1 MSLQEWDKAIADYSY
16 ILEYQPQLTHVIC
29 MRARAYTC
37 KRQWD
42 KAKQDYAFVLRYFPG
57 DAEATQG
64 LAEMSQ
70 IVEPYP
76 MNIPDR

>member
-1 MSLQEWDKAIADYSY
+1 MCCAFAIVHDTQLYSR
-16 ILEYQPQLTHVIC
+16 QLLSFHGLSS
-29 MRARAYTC
+29 MYHRARAYTC

-42 KAKQDYAFVLRYFPG
+42 KARQDYAFVLRYIP
-57 DAEATQG
+57 DDPEATQG
-64 LAEMSQ
+64 LADMSQ

>member
-1 MSLQEWDKAIADYSY
+1 MHKFHKLISFIFVVCH
-16 ILEYQPQLTHVIC
+16 ILYH
-29 MRARAYTC
+29 RARAYTC

-42 KAKQDYAFVLRYFPG
+42 KARQDYAFVLKYIPG
-57 DAEATQG
+57 DPEATQG
-64 LAEMSQ
+64 LAEMTQ